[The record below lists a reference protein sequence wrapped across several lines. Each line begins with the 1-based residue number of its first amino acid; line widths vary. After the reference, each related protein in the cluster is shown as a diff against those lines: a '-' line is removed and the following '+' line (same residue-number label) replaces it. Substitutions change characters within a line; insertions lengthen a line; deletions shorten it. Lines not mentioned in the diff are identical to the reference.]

1 MLDLGPRGCNL
12 SGVPWGVRAGPGGAS
27 GALRSYN
34 HEHMNTAIGVGKLKM
49 VKNSSQETLFARF

>member
-1 MLDLGPRGCNL
+1 MLDLGPRGCSL

-34 HEHMNTAIGVGKLKM
+34 HEHSHRGQKAEDG
-49 VKNSSQETLFARF
+49 